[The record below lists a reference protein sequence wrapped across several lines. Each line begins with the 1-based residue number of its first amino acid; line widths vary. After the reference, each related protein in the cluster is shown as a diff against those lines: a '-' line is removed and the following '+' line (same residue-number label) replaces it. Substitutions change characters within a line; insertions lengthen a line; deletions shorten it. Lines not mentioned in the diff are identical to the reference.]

1 MEVVLFNTCT
11 SKLKKHVFCCGFK
24 GKISSL
30 RGFNT
35 NFKYKVS
42 RCFGGLGFYFLRNCS
57 LREQKL
63 KEEEERLK
71 KEEEERIRQEEEAIR
86 LAEEKKRLE
95 EEKKQRKKQKE
106 KERIEK

>member
-1 MEVVLFNTCT
+1 MSITNHLGVFDDKKHTSSYMEVVLFNTCT

-57 LREQKL
+57 LRVM
-63 KEEEERLK
+63 
-71 KEEEERIRQEEEAIR
+71 ITASFS
-86 LAEEKKRLE
+86 
-95 EEKKQRKKQKE
+95 
-106 KERIEK
+106 